1 MYTYFLLHQTSLL
14 LYPHTYSTDISFEAA
29 TAAWAENQWDDFN
42 KYIDY
47 VQQSTSIADVRAIQ
61 KETLRAVQAIKS
73 DKLDD
78 AEMLA
83 ARGVAKLATSR
94 HLMSGESFRSV
105 QELTQQ
111 AQILVEVQEVV
122 QALRL

>member
-1 MYTYFLLHQTSLL
+1 M
-14 LYPHTYSTDISFEAA
+14 
-29 TAAWAENQWDDFN
+29 
-42 KYIDY
+42 
-47 VQQSTSIADVRAIQ
+47 RAIQ

-83 ARGVAKLATSR
+83 ARGVAKLAASR

-122 QALRL
+122 